1 MVDYRSRVEAEYEAI
16 ERTLSSLPSTPL
28 DELTTLELAGVAA
41 FLHNFY
47 NGMENILKQVC
58 QAQQVDIP
66 SGPAW
71 HRDLLL
77 AARTS
82 KILSDSTVDELSRY
96 LAFRHFLSHAYALDL
111 FPERMEPLVQSVGV
125 VFERF
130 KEQVDRFDRE

>member
-66 SGPAW
+66 SGPSW

-77 AARTS
+77 TARTS

-96 LAFRHFLSHAYALDL
+96 LAFRHFFSYAYALDL
-111 FPERMEPLVQSVGV
+111 FPERMEPLHQRAVE
-125 VFERF
+125 VFGCFR
-130 KEQVDRFDRE
+130 KEVDALQM